1 MGDLL
6 EKYILDHQTDFDDLE
21 PSEKVWK
28 GIQGTLA
35 PTQRDFTYLWKVAA
49 ILFLASTIYLVVDR
63 QMDQIEIGEI
73 SEVQSEFYEAERYYF
88 QQISNKKSTLMDM
101 HIQDKNADLIE
112 EEEKLNDIYQE
123 MRMQYFNSNSSELVR
138 DALLE
143 NLRLRMKILSK
154 QIEVLNEFKYEND
167 ENEHTKI

>member
-1 MGDLL
+1 
-6 EKYILDHQTDFDDLE
+6 
-21 PSEKVWK
+21 
-28 GIQGTLA
+28 
-35 PTQRDFTYLWKVAA
+35 
-49 ILFLASTIYLVVDR
+49 
-63 QMDQIEIGEI
+63 
-73 SEVQSEFYEAERYYF
+73 
-88 QQISNKKSTLMDM
+88 MDM